1 MGRLLL
7 MLAALALGGCGHS
20 ASRSSGARERCA
32 ADRVE
37 VLSFHAKRRCA
48 TCLAIE
54 RLTREVV
61 ATEFPDALAD
71 SSLVFRVVDLT
82 QEEAL
87 ADRYEVAWS
96 SLLLHGRSRGADT
109 VIDLTRFAFDN
120 ARRNPEAFKAGLKS
134 EIGKLLDE
142 NRE

>member
-1 MGRLLL
+1 MVRTLTLLAL
-7 MLAALALGGCGHS
+7 LALGSCGQPVPRPAGVAEES
-20 ASRSSGARERCA
+20 T

-54 RLTREVV
+54 HLTHEVV
-61 ATEFPDALAD
+61 ASEFAGALAD
-71 SSLVFRVVDLT
+71 SSLLLRVVDISE
-82 QEEAL
+82 EEAL

-96 SLLLHGRSRGADT
+96 SLLLHGRIRGADT

-120 ARRNPEAFKAGLKS
+120 ARRNPEAFKSGLKA
-134 EIGKLLDE
+134 EIGKLLDIKQ
-142 NRE
+142 